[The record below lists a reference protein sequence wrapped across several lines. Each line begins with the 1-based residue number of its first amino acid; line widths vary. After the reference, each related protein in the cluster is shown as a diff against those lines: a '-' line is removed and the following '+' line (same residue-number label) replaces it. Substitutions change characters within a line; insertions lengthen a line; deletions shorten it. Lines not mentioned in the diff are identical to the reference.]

1 MFLKKLGLASRTCAL
16 QNSLPVLA
24 RSLLHNSRNRQI
36 KKAHANMVAG
46 TLGSD
51 VWREEEGAAA
61 GICFYCYNKE
71 KEDLC
76 VLLLKESRRNR
87 EAAWTWPGG
96 KRRRDQTL
104 LGRPARETLRA
115 TAARETEE
123 ETHWQLTAERVGPLL
138 DACQHIVCL
147 SCGVRCA
154 RAVRE
159 SHAQLDRTWDP

>member
-61 GICFYCYNKE
+61 GLFKCHGTGACAQQSLQIGHLSISNMFPSKIQPPRRH
-71 KEDLC
+71 LF
-76 VLLLKESRRNR
+76 LLL
-87 EAAWTWPGG
+87 
-96 KRRRDQTL
+96 
-104 LGRPARETLRA
+104 
-115 TAARETEE
+115 
-123 ETHWQLTAERVGPLL
+123 
-138 DACQHIVCL
+138 
-147 SCGVRCA
+147 
-154 RAVRE
+154 
-159 SHAQLDRTWDP
+159 